1 MKEVTISITKKPL
14 FEDVAR
20 YTAYEGKKGSEV
32 GNDAN
37 FYEKAFTTDA
47 DREQLNHYLT
57 EAVSVIVAML
67 RKFASEIVLP
77 QKDEPLDLSDEFT
90 ITLHLPDE
98 YNDAY
103 TASIGE
109 DVRTYIASFIAFKW
123 LSMIDT
129 DRAARYMTQVEDTM
143 KLLRMKVFRKDAPIR
158 TIPEDIV
165 HDDSLD
171 SGDNEDNDNTDDENT
186 EGRQP

>member
-1 MKEVTISITKKPL
+1 MKEVTISIAKKPL

-67 RKFASEIVLP
+67 RRYASEIVLP
-77 QKDEPLDLSDEFT
+77 QKDIPLELTDEFT
-90 ITLHLPDE
+90 ITLHLPTSTTTHTRQ
-98 YNDAY
+98 AL
-103 TASIGE
+103 A
-109 DVRTYIASFIAFKW
+109 RT
-123 LSMIDT
+123 
-129 DRAARYMTQVEDTM
+129 
-143 KLLRMKVFRKDAPIR
+143 
-158 TIPEDIV
+158 
-165 HDDSLD
+165 
-171 SGDNEDNDNTDDENT
+171 
-186 EGRQP
+186 

>member
-1 MKEVTISITKKPL
+1 MKEVTISITKKTL

-67 RKFASEIVLP
+67 RRYASEIVLP
-77 QKDEPLDLSDEFT
+77 QKDIPLELTDEFSL
-90 ITLHLPDE
+90 TLHLPDE

-129 DRAARYMTQVEDTM
+129 DRAVRYKTQVEDTM
-143 KLLRMKVFRKDAPIR
+143 KLLRMKVWRKDAPTR

-165 HDDSLD
+165 HDELD
-171 SGDNEDNDNTDDENT
+171 NANEDNDNTDNENT
-186 EGRQP
+186 EGGQP

>member
-1 MKEVTISITKKPL
+1 MKEVIISIGKKEV

-20 YTAYEGKKGSEV
+20 YTAYEGDKGSDIGEGKDLYPKV
-32 GNDAN
+32 
-37 FYEKAFTTDA
+37 FTTDA

-57 EAVSVIVAML
+57 EAVSFIVAML
-67 RKFASEIVLP
+67 RRYASEIVLP
-77 QKDEPLDLSDEFT
+77 QKDIPLELTDEFS

-98 YNDAY
+98 YNGQF

-109 DVRTYIASFIAFKW
+109 DVRTYIASFITFKW

-143 KLLRMKVFRKDAPIR
+143 RLLRMKVFRKDAPTR

-165 HDDSLD
+165 HDDAL
-171 SGDNEDNDNTDDENT
+171 DNDNTDEENT
-186 EGRQP
+186 EGGQP